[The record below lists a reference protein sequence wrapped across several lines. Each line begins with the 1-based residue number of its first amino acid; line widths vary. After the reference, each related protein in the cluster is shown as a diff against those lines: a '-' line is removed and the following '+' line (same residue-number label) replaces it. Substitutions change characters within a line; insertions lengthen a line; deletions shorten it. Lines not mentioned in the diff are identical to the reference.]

1 MRTFPKIE
9 KLCGQL
15 RIKALYQ
22 EGRKL
27 TVWPF
32 RIHCRF
38 PEQGTPPSETK
49 VLIWAPKSLFKHAVD
64 RNRMRRLMRE
74 AYRLNK
80 DEVEQRGWEVSF
92 NYMDK
97 EQQSFQQL
105 EKAMKRA
112 LKRLVEEEEK
122 QWEK

>member
-1 MRTFPKIE
+1 M
-9 KLCGQL
+9 

-38 PEQGTPPSETK
+38 PEQGTKAETK

-80 DEVEQRGWEVSF
+80 DEVEQRGWELSF

-97 EQQSFQQL
+97 EQQSFPQI

-122 QWEK
+122 LWKN